1 MNEEIN
7 FCLDLAREQMQ
18 ESLNHLEISLSKIR
32 AGKASPQML
41 RAVVVDY
48 YGSVTPLTQMANVTT
63 PDSQTITIQPF
74 DKSMI
79 SDIEQAIVNAQLGFN
94 PSNNGEKVIINVPA
108 LTEERRRDLV
118 KQVKIE
124 IEKSKIS
131 CRNIRQKSNDE
142 LKKIGKE
149 GVSEDIIRDAEESV
163 QLITNEY
170 TMKIDNIFSA
180 KESDIMQ
187 V

>member
-79 SDIEQAIVNAQLGFN
+79 ADIEQAIVNAQLGFN

-170 TMKIDNIFSA
+170 TIKIDDIFSN

>member
-7 FCLDLAREQMQ
+7 FCLELAREQMQ
-18 ESLNHLEISLSKIR
+18 ESIDHLELSLSKIR

-41 RAVVVDY
+41 RSVKVEY
-48 YGSVTPLTQMANVTT
+48 YGSITPLSQMANVAT

-74 DKSMI
+74 DKTVI
-79 SDIEQAIVNAQLGFN
+79 AEIEQAIVEAQLGFN
-94 PSNNGEKVIINVPA
+94 PSNNGEKVIINVPP

-131 CRNIRQKSNDE
+131 CRNVRQKSNDD
-142 LKKIGKE
+142 LKRIGKE
-149 GVSEDIIRDAEESV
+149 GVSEDIIRDAEDSI
-163 QLITNEY
+163 QSITNEF
-170 TMKIDNIFSA
+170 TSKIDEILSS

>member
-18 ESLNHLEISLSKIR
+18 ESIDHLEISLSKIR

-41 RAVVVDY
+41 RSVKVDY
-48 YGSVTPLTQMANVTT
+48 YGSITPLSQMANVTT
-63 PDSQTITIQPF
+63 PDSQTISIQPF
-74 DKSMI
+74 DKNMI
-79 SDIEQAIVNAQLGFN
+79 TEIEQAIVEAQLGFN
-94 PSNNGEKVIINVPA
+94 PSNNGEKVIINVPP

-118 KQVKIE
+118 KQVKVE

-131 CRNIRQKSNDE
+131 CRNVRQKSNDE
-142 LKKIGKE
+142 LKRIGKE
-149 GVSEDIIRDAEESV
+149 GVSEDIIRDAEDNIQS
-163 QLITNEY
+163 ITNEF
-170 TMKIDNIFSA
+170 TKKIDNIFAS
-180 KESDIMQ
+180 KEADIMQ

>member
-163 QLITNEY
+163 QSITNEY
-170 TMKIDNIFSA
+170 TDKIDNIFSS

>member
-79 SDIEQAIVNAQLGFN
+79 ADIEQAIVNAQLGFN

-142 LKKIGKE
+142 LRKIGKE

-170 TMKIDNIFSA
+170 TIKIDDIFSA

>member
-48 YGSVTPLTQMANVTT
+48 YGSVTQLTQMANVTT

-170 TMKIDNIFSA
+170 TIKIDDIFSS

>member
-48 YGSVTPLTQMANVTT
+48 YGSFTPLTQMANVTT

-79 SDIEQAIVNAQLGFN
+79 SDIEKAIVNAQLGFN

-170 TMKIDNIFSA
+170 TIKIDDIFSS

>member
-7 FCLDLAREQMQ
+7 FCLELAREQMQ
-18 ESLNHLEISLSKIR
+18 ESIDHLELSLSKIR

-41 RAVVVDY
+41 RSVKVEY
-48 YGSVTPLTQMANVTT
+48 YGSITPLSQMANVAT

-74 DKSMI
+74 DKTVI
-79 SDIEQAIVNAQLGFN
+79 SEIEQAIVEAQLGFT
-94 PSNNGEKVIINVPA
+94 PSNNGEKVIINVPP

-124 IEKSKIS
+124 IEKSKVS
-131 CRNIRQKSNDE
+131 CRNVRQKSNDE
-142 LKKIGKE
+142 LKRIGKE
-149 GVSEDIIRDAEESV
+149 GVSEDIIRDAEDSI
-163 QLITNEY
+163 QSITNEF
-170 TMKIDNIFSA
+170 TSKIDEILSS

>member
-79 SDIEQAIVNAQLGFN
+79 ADIEQAIVNAQLGFN

-149 GVSEDIIRDAEESV
+149 GVSEDIIRDAEESI

-170 TMKIDNIFSA
+170 TIKIDDIFSA

>member
-41 RAVVVDY
+41 RSVVVDY

-170 TMKIDNIFSA
+170 TIKIDDVFSD

>member
-1 MNEEIN
+1 MNEEIK
-7 FCLDLAREQMQ
+7 FCLELAREQMQ
-18 ESLNHLEISLSKIR
+18 ESIDHLELSLSKIR

-41 RAVVVDY
+41 RSVKVEY
-48 YGSVTPLTQMANVTT
+48 YGSVTPLSQMANITT

-74 DKSMI
+74 DKTVI
-79 SDIEQAIVNAQLGFN
+79 AEIEQAIVDAQLGFN
-94 PSNNGEKVIINVPA
+94 PSNNGEKVIINVPP

-124 IEKSKIS
+124 IEKSKVS
-131 CRNIRQKSNDE
+131 CRNVRQKSNDE
-142 LKKIGKE
+142 LKRIGKE
-149 GVSEDIIRDAEESV
+149 GASEDIIRDAEDSI
-163 QLITNEY
+163 QLITNEF
-170 TMKIDNIFSA
+170 TSKIGEILSS

>member
-170 TMKIDNIFSA
+170 TIKIDDIFSA

>member
-94 PSNNGEKVIINVPA
+94 PSNNGEKVIINVPP

-170 TMKIDNIFSA
+170 TIKIDDIFSA

-187 V
+187 G

>member
-79 SDIEQAIVNAQLGFN
+79 ADIEQAIVNAQLGFN

-149 GVSEDIIRDAEESV
+149 GISEDVIRDAEESV

-170 TMKIDNIFSA
+170 TIKIDDIFSA

>member
-79 SDIEQAIVNAQLGFN
+79 ADIEQAIVNAQLGFN

-149 GVSEDIIRDAEESV
+149 GDSEDIIRDAEESV

-170 TMKIDNIFSA
+170 TIKIDDIFSA

>member
-7 FCLDLAREQMQ
+7 FCLELAREQMQ
-18 ESLNHLEISLSKIR
+18 ESIDHLEISLSKIR

-41 RAVVVDY
+41 RSVKVEY
-48 YGSVTPLTQMANVTT
+48 YGSITPLSQMANVTT

-74 DKSMI
+74 DKTVI
-79 SDIEQAIVNAQLGFN
+79 SEIEQAIVDAQLGFN
-94 PSNNGEKVIINVPA
+94 PSNNGEKVIINVPP

-124 IEKSKIS
+124 IEKSKVS
-131 CRNIRQKSNDE
+131 CRNVRQKSNDE

-149 GVSEDIIRDAEESV
+149 GVSEDIIRDAEESI
-163 QLITNEY
+163 QLITNEF
-170 TMKIDNIFSA
+170 TSKIDGILLS

>member
-7 FCLDLAREQMQ
+7 FCLELARELMQ
-18 ESLNHLEISLSKIR
+18 ESIDHLELSLSKIR

-41 RAVVVDY
+41 RSVKVEY
-48 YGSVTPLTQMANVTT
+48 YGSITPLSQMANIAT

-74 DKSMI
+74 DKNVI
-79 SDIEQAIVNAQLGFN
+79 TEIEHAIVDAQLGFN
-94 PSNNGEKVIINVPA
+94 PSNNGEKVIINVPP

-124 IEKSKIS
+124 IEKSKVS
-131 CRNIRQKSNDE
+131 CRNVRQKSNDE
-142 LKKIGKE
+142 LKRIGRE
-149 GVSEDIIRDAEESV
+149 GASEDIIRDAEDSI
-163 QLITNEY
+163 QSITNEF
-170 TMKIDNIFSA
+170 TSKIDEILSS

>member
-7 FCLDLAREQMQ
+7 FCLELAREQMQ
-18 ESLNHLEISLSKIR
+18 ESIDHLELSLSKIR

-41 RAVVVDY
+41 RSVKVEY
-48 YGSVTPLTQMANVTT
+48 YGSITPLSQMANVTT

-74 DKSMI
+74 DKTVI
-79 SDIEQAIVNAQLGFN
+79 AEIEQAIVDAQLGFN
-94 PSNNGEKVIINVPA
+94 PSNNGEKVIINVPP
-108 LTEERRRDLV
+108 LTEDRRRDLV

-124 IEKSKIS
+124 IEKSKVS
-131 CRNIRQKSNDE
+131 CRNVRQKSNDE
-142 LKKIGKE
+142 LKRIGKE
-149 GVSEDIIRDAEESV
+149 GASEDIIRDAEDTIQS
-163 QLITNEY
+163 ITNEF
-170 TMKIDNIFSA
+170 TSKIDEILSS

>member
-7 FCLDLAREQMQ
+7 FCLELAREQMQ
-18 ESLNHLEISLSKIR
+18 ESIDHLELSLSKIR

-41 RAVVVDY
+41 RSVKVEY
-48 YGSVTPLTQMANVTT
+48 YGSITPLSQMANVAT

-74 DKSMI
+74 DKTVI
-79 SDIEQAIVNAQLGFN
+79 AEIEQAIVDAQLGFN
-94 PSNNGEKVIINVPA
+94 PSNNGEKVIINVPP

-124 IEKSKIS
+124 IEKSKVS
-131 CRNIRQKSNDE
+131 CRNVRQKSNDE
-142 LKKIGKE
+142 LKRIGRE
-149 GVSEDIIRDAEESV
+149 GASEDIIRDAEDSI
-163 QLITNEY
+163 QSITNEF
-170 TMKIDNIFSA
+170 TSKIDEILSS

>member
-7 FCLDLAREQMQ
+7 FCLELAREQMQ
-18 ESLNHLEISLSKIR
+18 ESLDHLELSLSKIR

-41 RAVVVDY
+41 RSVKVEY
-48 YGSVTPLTQMANVTT
+48 YGSVTPLSQMANVTT

-74 DKSMI
+74 DKTVI
-79 SDIEQAIVNAQLGFN
+79 AEIEQAIVDAQLGFN
-94 PSNNGEKVIINVPA
+94 PSNNGEKVIINVPP

-124 IEKSKIS
+124 IEKSKVS
-131 CRNIRQKSNDE
+131 CRNVRQKSNDE
-142 LKKIGKE
+142 LKRIGRE
-149 GVSEDIIRDAEESV
+149 GASEDIIRDAEDSI
-163 QLITNEY
+163 QSITNEF
-170 TMKIDNIFSA
+170 TSKIDEILSS

>member
-149 GVSEDIIRDAEESV
+149 GISEDIIRDAEESV

-170 TMKIDNIFSA
+170 TIKIDDIFSA

>member
-7 FCLDLAREQMQ
+7 FCLELAREQMQ
-18 ESLNHLEISLSKIR
+18 ESINHLELSLSKIR

-41 RAVVVDY
+41 RSVKVEY
-48 YGSVTPLTQMANVTT
+48 YGSITPLSQMANVTT

-74 DKSMI
+74 DKTVI
-79 SDIEQAIVNAQLGFN
+79 AEIEQAIVDAQLGFN
-94 PSNNGEKVIINVPA
+94 PSNNGEKVIINVPP

-124 IEKSKIS
+124 IEKSKVS
-131 CRNIRQKSNDE
+131 CRNVRQKSNDE
-142 LKKIGKE
+142 LKRIGRE
-149 GVSEDIIRDAEESV
+149 GASEDIIRDAEDSI
-163 QLITNEY
+163 QSITNEF
-170 TMKIDNIFSA
+170 TSKIDEILSS

>member
-149 GVSEDIIRDAEESV
+149 GISEDIIRDAEESV

-170 TMKIDNIFSA
+170 TIKIDDIFST

>member
-7 FCLDLAREQMQ
+7 FCLELAREQMQ
-18 ESLNHLEISLSKIR
+18 ESIDHLELSLSKIR

-41 RAVVVDY
+41 RSVKVEY
-48 YGSVTPLTQMANVTT
+48 YGSVTPLSQMANVTT

-74 DKSMI
+74 DKTVI
-79 SDIEQAIVNAQLGFN
+79 AEIEQAILDAQLGFN
-94 PSNNGEKVIINVPA
+94 PSNNGEKVIINVPP

-124 IEKSKIS
+124 IEKSKVS
-131 CRNIRQKSNDE
+131 CRNVRQKSNDE
-142 LKKIGKE
+142 LKRIGKE
-149 GVSEDIIRDAEESV
+149 GASEDIIRDAEDTIQS
-163 QLITNEY
+163 ITNEF
-170 TMKIDNIFSA
+170 TSKIDEILSS

>member
-79 SDIEQAIVNAQLGFN
+79 ADIEQAIVNAQLGFN
-94 PSNNGEKVIINVPA
+94 PSNNGEKVIIYVPA

-170 TMKIDNIFSA
+170 TIKIDDIFSA

>member
-79 SDIEQAIVNAQLGFN
+79 SDIEQAIVIAQLGFN

-170 TMKIDNIFSA
+170 TIKIDDIFSA

>member
-79 SDIEQAIVNAQLGFN
+79 ADIEQAIVNAQLGFN

-142 LKKIGKE
+142 LKNIGKE

-170 TMKIDNIFSA
+170 TVKIDDIFSA

>member
-1 MNEEIN
+1 MNDDIL
-7 FCLDLAREQMQ
+7 FCLDITKEQME
-18 ESLNHLEISLSKIR
+18 ESIDHLELNLSKIR

-41 RAVVVDY
+41 RSVVVDY
-48 YGSVTPLTQMANVTT
+48 YGSVTPLSQTANVAT

-74 DKSMI
+74 DKTI
-79 SDIEQAIVNAQLGFN
+79 IPLIEQAIIDAQLGFT
-94 PSNNGEKVIINVPA
+94 PSNNGEKVIINIPP

-142 LKKIGKE
+142 LKKISKE
-149 GVSEDIIRDAEESV
+149 GVSEDFIREAEEKV
-163 QLITNEY
+163 QTITNQY
-170 TMKIDNIFSA
+170 TSKINDVFIA
-180 KESDIMQ
+180 KESDIMR

>member
-7 FCLDLAREQMQ
+7 FCLELAREQMQ
-18 ESLNHLEISLSKIR
+18 ESIDHLELSLSKIR

-41 RAVVVDY
+41 RSVKVEY
-48 YGSVTPLTQMANVTT
+48 YGSITPLSQMANVAT

-74 DKSMI
+74 DKTVI
-79 SDIEQAIVNAQLGFN
+79 AEIEQAIVEAQLGFN
-94 PSNNGEKVIINVPA
+94 PSNNGEKVIINVPP

-124 IEKSKIS
+124 IEKSKVS
-131 CRNIRQKSNDE
+131 CRNVRQKSNDE
-142 LKKIGKE
+142 LKRIGKE
-149 GVSEDIIRDAEESV
+149 GVSEDIIRDAEDSI
-163 QLITNEY
+163 QSITNEF
-170 TMKIDNIFSA
+170 TSKIDEILSS

>member
-79 SDIEQAIVNAQLGFN
+79 SDIEKAIVNSQLGFN

-142 LKKIGKE
+142 LKNIGKE

-170 TMKIDNIFSA
+170 TIKIDDIFSS

>member
-79 SDIEQAIVNAQLGFN
+79 SEIEQAIVNAQLGFN

-170 TMKIDNIFSA
+170 TIKIDDVFSS

>member
-79 SDIEQAIVNAQLGFN
+79 ADIEQAIVNAQLGFN

-149 GVSEDIIRDAEESV
+149 GVSEDIIRDAEESI
-163 QLITNEY
+163 QSITNEH
-170 TMKIDNIFSA
+170 TVKIDDVFSA

>member
-7 FCLDLAREQMQ
+7 FRLDLAREQMQ
-18 ESLNHLEISLSKIR
+18 ECINHLEVSLSKIR

-79 SDIEQAIVNAQLGFN
+79 ADIEQAIVAAQLGFN

-163 QLITNEY
+163 QSITNEY
-170 TMKIDNIFSA
+170 TDKIDDIFSA

>member
-48 YGSVTPLTQMANVTT
+48 YGSFTPLTQMANVTT

-79 SDIEQAIVNAQLGFN
+79 SDIEKAIVNAQLGFN

-142 LKKIGKE
+142 LKNIGKE

-170 TMKIDNIFSA
+170 TIKIDDIFSS

>member
-79 SDIEQAIVNAQLGFN
+79 SDIEKAIVNAQLGFN

-142 LKKIGKE
+142 LKNIGKE

-170 TMKIDNIFSA
+170 TVKIDDIFSS

>member
-7 FCLDLAREQMQ
+7 FCLELAREQMQ
-18 ESLNHLEISLSKIR
+18 ESIDHLELSLSKIR

-41 RAVVVDY
+41 RSVKVEY
-48 YGSVTPLTQMANVTT
+48 YGSITPLSQMANVAT

-74 DKSMI
+74 DKTVI
-79 SDIEQAIVNAQLGFN
+79 SEIEQAIVEAQLGFT
-94 PSNNGEKVIINVPA
+94 PSNNGEKVIINVPP

-124 IEKSKIS
+124 IEKSKVS
-131 CRNIRQKSNDE
+131 CRNVRQKSNDE
-142 LKKIGKE
+142 LKRIGKE
-149 GVSEDIIRDAEESV
+149 GVSEDIIRDSEDSI
-163 QLITNEY
+163 QSITNEF
-170 TMKIDNIFSA
+170 TSKIDEILSS

>member
-7 FCLDLAREQMQ
+7 FCLELAREQMQ
-18 ESLNHLEISLSKIR
+18 ESVDHLELSLSKIR

-41 RAVVVDY
+41 RSVKVEY
-48 YGSVTPLTQMANVTT
+48 YGSVTPLSQMANVTT

-74 DKSMI
+74 DKTVI
-79 SDIEQAIVNAQLGFN
+79 AEIEQAIVDAQLGFN
-94 PSNNGEKVIINVPA
+94 PSNNGEKVIINVPP

-131 CRNIRQKSNDE
+131 CRNVRQKSNDE
-142 LKKIGKE
+142 LKRIGRE
-149 GVSEDIIRDAEESV
+149 GASEDIIRDAEDSI
-163 QLITNEY
+163 QSITNEF
-170 TMKIDNIFSA
+170 TSKIDEILSS

>member
-170 TMKIDNIFSA
+170 TINIDDIFSA
-180 KESDIMQ
+180 KESDIM
-187 V
+187 